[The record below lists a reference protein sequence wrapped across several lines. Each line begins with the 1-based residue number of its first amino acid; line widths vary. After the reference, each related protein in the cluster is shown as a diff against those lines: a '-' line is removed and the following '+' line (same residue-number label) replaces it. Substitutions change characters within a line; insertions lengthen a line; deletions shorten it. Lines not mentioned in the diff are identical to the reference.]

1 MKKRLFIYLSILLV
15 ISSCDPGESLET
27 NIINNT
33 FENLSI
39 TFVSSQFPQLNES
52 LSLGSNEKKM
62 YSSNEFKGTSTYLLT
77 FMDFDSIYIKNSS
90 NNILK
95 VFKENSSGKNIY
107 NVNEYWTVKETSK
120 NHFEY
125 TYEIT
130 EEDLE

>member
-1 MKKRLFIYLSILLV
+1 MKKTLFIYLSILIV
-15 ISSCDPGESLET
+15 ISSCDPGESAET

-33 FENLSI
+33 FEDLSI

-52 LSLGSNEKKM
+52 LSLGSNEKKT
-62 YSSNEFKGTSTYLLT
+62 YSSNGFKGTSSYLLT

-90 NNILK
+90 NKILK
-95 VFKENSSGKNIY
+95 IFKENTSGKNIY
-107 NVNEYWTVKETSK
+107 NVNEYWTVRETSK